1 MTLGV
6 KGDVMSSDVRKANML
21 QHNLRLLSKFESST
35 IKIEM
40 NIGHWY
46 LDEFGNRT
54 REIKACDTVEK
65 VRAWAQSEPHDRTKQ
80 VRTAEERLAQ
90 LTAF

>member
-1 MTLGV
+1 
-6 KGDVMSSDVRKANML
+6 MSSDANLADRL
-21 QHNLRLLSKFESST
+21 QHNLFLLSKYEPCT
-35 IKIEM
+35 TKIEM

-46 LDEFGNRT
+46 LDEFGNQT

-65 VRAWAQSEPHDRTKQ
+65 VRVWAQPEPHDRTKQ
-80 VRTAEERLAQ
+80 VRTKAERLAH

>member
-1 MTLGV
+1 MS
-6 KGDVMSSDVRKANML
+6 GDVRAADML
-21 QHNLRLLSKFESST
+21 QHNLRLLSKFEPSA

-46 LDEFGNRT
+46 LDEFGNKT

-80 VRTAEERLAQ
+80 VRTAAERLAQ

>member
-1 MTLGV
+1 MLL
-6 KGDVMSSDVRKANML
+6 GDVMSSDVRTADML

-54 REIKACDTVEK
+54 REIKACDAGKE
-65 VRAWAQSEPHDRTKQ
+65 VRVWAQREPCDRTKP
-80 VRTAEERLAQ
+80 VRTKAERLAQ